1 LKVRENRDWKGTK
14 EMAKQEKSLMRQMIE
29 ERGIKDL
36 KGVQDLVKELTSGL
50 IQECMDAEL
59 EDELGYSKYDYKN
72 KQGSNSRNGS
82 YSKTV
87 SSSQG
92 PVELKV
98 PRDREGEYEPEIVK
112 KGQMDISAIEDK
124 ILFLY
129 SQGTSTRE
137 IERTM
142 QEMYGIMVDA
152 TRVSRITDKIL
163 PLIREW
169 QNRPLETCYA
179 HVVLDA
185 IHYKVREEG
194 TVVKKAVY
202 IAIGTDMAG
211 MKEVLGL
218 WIGETESSKYWLGV
232 LNGLKARGVE
242 HILIISVDGLNG
254 FTEAI
259 EAVYPKTEVQ
269 RCILHQIRN
278 STRYVSYKD
287 LKAFTAGLKPI
298 YKAATEEAALLAL
311 DEFEETWGARY
322 PLAIKSWRQHW
333 SELATMFRYPE
344 ALRRI
349 IYTTNALENFN
360 RQLRK
365 VTKTKSAFVSDDA
378 LLKQLYL
385 VTMQV
390 SEKWTMPVAN
400 WRDILAQLIIFFGD
414 RVSVHL

>member
-1 LKVRENRDWKGTK
+1 
-14 EMAKQEKSLMRQMIE
+14 MAKQQKSLMRQLIE

-36 KGVQDLVKELTSGL
+36 KGVQDMVKELTSGL
-50 IQECMDAEL
+50 IQEVMDAEL

-98 PRDREGEYEPEIVK
+98 PRDREGEYAPEIVK

-129 SQGTSTRE
+129 SQGSSTRD
-137 IERTM
+137 IERAM
-142 QEMYGIMVDA
+142 QEMYGIEVDA

-169 QNRPLETCYA
+169 QSRPLESCYA

-185 IHYKVREEG
+185 IHYKVRDEG

-211 MKEVLGL
+211 MKDILGI
-218 WIGETESSKYWLGV
+218 WVGETESSKYWLGV
-232 LNGLKARGVE
+232 LNGLKSRGVE
-242 HILIISVDGLNG
+242 DILIISVDGLSG
-254 FTEAI
+254 FPAAI
-259 EAVYPKTEVQ
+259 EAVYPKTEIQ

-287 LKAFTAGLKPI
+287 LKAFTTGLKAV
-298 YKAATEEAALLAL
+298 YKAATEDAALLAL
-311 DEFEETWGARY
+311 EEFETNWGGKY
-322 PLAIKSWRQHW
+322 PLAIKSWREHW
-333 SELATMFRYPE
+333 TELATMFKYPE

-378 LLKQLYL
+378 LVKQLYL

-390 SEKWTMPVAN
+390 TEKWTMPIPN

-414 RVSVHL
+414 RVPVKL